1 MLFVRH
7 GQSEFNVVY
16 GATGRDPGIEDPAL
30 TELGRAQI
38 RNSAEALADRG
49 TVADHIV
56 SSPYRRALETAHIL
70 ADVLGLEILID
81 PLIREHRH
89 FICDIGRRRSVLQR
103 DWPHI
108 DFDHIEEQWWT
119 EHFEEEHEVHARVR
133 AFVDGNHMREDW
145 DRVIC
150 VSHWGFINRL
160 TGLPVANGTVVKV
173 QRDGAGKVV
182 HTPDP

>member
-30 TELGRAQI
+30 TELGQAQI
-38 RNSAEALADRG
+38 RHSAEALRG
-49 TVADHIV
+49 HDVDHIV
-56 SSPYRRALETAHIL
+56 SSPYRRALETAHII
-70 ADVLGLEILID
+70 AEAIDREIRIE

-89 FICDIGRRRSVLQR
+89 FICDIGRTRTELQA
-103 DWPHI
+103 DWPHLA
-108 DFDHIEEQWWT
+108 FDHIDEQWWT
-119 EHFEEEHEVHARVR
+119 DHHEEEHEVHARVS
-133 AFVDGNHMREDW
+133 AFLNANHQRTDW
-145 DRVIC
+145 DRVVC

-160 TGLPVANGTVVKV
+160 TGLPVGNGTVVKV
-173 QRDGAGKVV
+173 QRDGAGEVV